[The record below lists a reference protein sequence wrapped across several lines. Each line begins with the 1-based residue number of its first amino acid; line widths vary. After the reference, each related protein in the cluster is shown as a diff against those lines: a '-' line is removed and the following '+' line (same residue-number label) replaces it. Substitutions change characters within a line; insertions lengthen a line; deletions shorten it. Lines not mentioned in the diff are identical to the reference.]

1 MSHSGNL
8 VVLSFGDIP
17 FDPTLEREE
26 KEFESLDSG
35 GMGIH
40 MIHQSVS
47 EMYYSYRN
55 NRNEFTLVFEL

>member
-40 MIHQSVS
+40 MITPVP
-47 EMYYSYRN
+47 
-55 NRNEFTLVFEL
+55 V